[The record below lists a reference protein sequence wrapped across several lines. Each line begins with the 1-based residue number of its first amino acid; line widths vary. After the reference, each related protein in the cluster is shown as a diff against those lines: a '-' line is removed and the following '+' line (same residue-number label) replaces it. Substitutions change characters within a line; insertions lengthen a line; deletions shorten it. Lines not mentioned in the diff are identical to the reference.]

1 MTDAIAE
8 GAELREIPGPSAY
21 GDGWRRI
28 WELLWL
34 ISLTDFRVQYTNT
47 GLGYLWS
54 VIKPFVFYGIIY
66 VVVSK
71 VLRYS
76 GTNDTFPMA
85 LILNLVLFQYFT
97 EASSQA
103 VRGIAARESMVRKMR
118 FPRIVI
124 PLSINLGATFTMAFN
139 LIGVFALFLIV
150 GLDPRWSWLLLPVAL
165 IALIALTTA
174 LSMLLAVAYVRYRDV
189 GEGWPLIVRGLFYA
203 TPILYPISI
212 VPGSLQAIL
221 AANPLALI
229 FQQAHIWI
237 IDASTPSTAAL
248 LGVPVGV
255 LVPLAISVLI
265 CVAGLWFFNHDAP
278 RVAEA
283 L

>member
-1 MTDAIAE
+1 M
-8 GAELREIPGPSAY
+8 IP
-21 GDGWRRI
+21 
-28 WELLWL
+28 
-34 ISLTDFRVQYTNT
+34 LTDFRVQYTNT

-150 GLDPRWSWLLLPVAL
+150 GFDPRWSWLLLPVAL
-165 IALIALTTA
+165 IALIARTTA
-174 LSMLLAVAYVRYRDV
+174 CPCSARRRLCSGYRDV

-203 TPILYPISI
+203 TPILYLISI
-212 VPGSLQAIL
+212 VPWIAGS
-221 AANPLALI
+221 
-229 FQQAHIWI
+229 
-237 IDASTPSTAAL
+237 D
-248 LGVPVGV
+248 LGP
-255 LVPLAISVLI
+255 
-265 CVAGLWFFNHDAP
+265 
-278 RVAEA
+278 
-283 L
+283 